1 MKKSKLLIALSVAGA
16 LGNTAASAATVDFS
30 GYFRAGTGIN
40 TQGGTM
46 TCYKLPGADT
56 KWRLG
61 NECDYVIEPN
71 FNATLATL
79 SDKSEWHVHFMP
91 SVYRA
96 WGTQENGTASDEL
109 LARYGQV
116 YAYGSNIP
124 QLANGTVWAGRRFY
138 NRLQLNINDQF
149 LENNDGD
156 GAGLENM
163 NLGFGKLSLAFM
175 MNPRVQD
182 TNDNRFAFPFRLTN
196 IRTFSE
202 ANELAIYTNYEHQS
216 KSTDQVTN
224 VAPEDHPDGSAIGIY
239 HTTQGTLGG
248 STTVGYRY
256 DRNEVARGGLGQK
269 NNRIVIQQ
277 TGAVLSLK
285 TYWDAIGEY
294 RERNFTTLGTSEKW
308 GSIGA
313 RTDTHIAGPFRFL
326 IEAGYD
332 QVKPS
337 VGDTRTMSKVTLATA
352 ISGGPDAGSRPTI
365 RLFYTQA
372 WWNEA
377 ARKALADNPQTQQ
390 VFGNAKDGASIGIQ
404 AEAWW

>member
-1 MKKSKLLIALSVAGA
+1 MKRSTLLIALSLAGTW
-16 LGNTAASAATVDFS
+16 GTTQAATVDFS

-40 TQGGTM
+40 TSGGTM
-46 TCYKLPGADT
+46 TCFKLPGADT

-79 SDKSEWHVHFMP
+79 EDKSEWHVHFMP

-96 WGTQENGTASDEL
+96 WGTQENGTDEL
-109 LARYGQV
+109 MTRYGQV

-124 QLANGTVWAGRRFY
+124 QLAGGTVWAGRRFY
-138 NRLQLNINDQF
+138 NRLQLGINDQF

-182 TNDNRFAFPFRLTN
+182 TNNNRYAFPFRLTN
-196 IRTFSE
+196 IRTFGE
-202 ANELAIYTNYEHQS
+202 GNELAIYTNFERQS
-216 KSTDQVTN
+216 KSHDQVTKTDPADQPN
-224 VAPEDHPDGSAIGIY
+224 GNALGLY

-248 STTVGYRY
+248 STTVGLRY
-256 DRNEVARGGLGQK
+256 DKNEVARGGIGQK
-269 NNRIVIQQ
+269 NTRIVVQQ
-277 TGAVLSLK
+277 TGALK
-285 TYWDAIGEY
+285 SMRTYWDAIAEY
-294 RERNFTTLGTSEKW
+294 RVRDFFDAGYDEKW
-308 GSIGA
+308 TSIGA
-313 RTDTHIAGPFRFL
+313 RTDTHISGPFRFL
-326 IEAGYD
+326 VEAGYD

-337 VGDTRTMSKVTLATA
+337 NGEKRTMTKLTLATA

-365 RLFYTQA
+365 RLFYTHA

-377 ARKALADNPQTQQ
+377 ARVALNAEPQTQQ
-390 VFGNAKDGASIGIQ
+390 VFGNAKSGSSIGIQ